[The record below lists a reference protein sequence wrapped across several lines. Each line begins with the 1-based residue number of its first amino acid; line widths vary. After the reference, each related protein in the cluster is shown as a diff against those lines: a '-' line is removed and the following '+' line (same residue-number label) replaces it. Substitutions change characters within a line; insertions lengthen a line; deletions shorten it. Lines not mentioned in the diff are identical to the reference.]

1 VMLLVTAYPLGRAV
15 WLSLYSYRLTDPE
28 GREFV
33 GLRNY
38 GVVLTDGLWWQTV
51 FTTVFITVVTVA
63 IELVIGFAFAM
74 VMHRIIFGR
83 GLVRTSILIPYG
95 IITVVAAYAWQYA
108 FALDSGFVNEW
119 FGIDRSWFAGRWS
132 ARFVIIMAEVWKTT
146 PFISLLLLAG
156 LAQVPEDLQEAAK
169 VDGAT
174 NWQRFTRVTVPNMK
188 AAIMVALLFRTLDAY
203 RIFDTIFIM
212 TGGAE
217 KTESVSFLTYR
228 QTITRTALGLGSA
241 LSVLLFLSVV
251 LIAFIYLK
259 GFRTDLSRVRGERGG
274 RREVAPHHRPV
285 GPRRAGHRRLHD
297 PAGAVDRLALVQ
309 GGRRHQ
315 QPEVLP
321 ERVVARQLPDRLR
334 HVAVHERAAQ
344 LGRDLAH
351 RHRRLGGAG
360 HPRRLR
366 DRPAGVQGQA
376 VGAVDRPGHRHV

>member
-1 VMLLVTAYPLGRAV
+1 MATTTASTTARRSHLSDRARGEQRLGWTLVGPAVAVMLAVTAYPLGRAIY
-15 WLSLYSYRLTDPE
+15 LSLFSYRLTDPE
-28 GREFV
+28 GREFI

-38 GVVLTDGLWWQTV
+38 TTVLTDGLWWETV

-63 IELVIGFAFAM
+63 VELVIGFAFAL

-108 FALDSGFVNEW
+108 FALDSGFVNQW
-119 FGIDRSWFAGRWS
+119 FGLGDKSWFADRWS
-132 ARFVIIMAEVWKTT
+132 ALFVIIMAEVWKTT

-174 NWQRFTRVTVPNMK
+174 NWQRFVRVTVPNMK

-228 QTITRTALGLGSA
+228 QVTARTAIGLGSA

-251 LIAFIYLK
+251 LIAFVFLR
-259 GFRTDLSRVRGERGG
+259 GFKTDLSKVRG
-274 RREVAPHHRPV
+274 
-285 GPRRAGHRRLHD
+285 D
-297 PAGAVDRLALVQ
+297 
-309 GGRRHQ
+309 
-315 QPEVLP
+315 
-321 ERVVARQLPDRLR
+321 
-334 HVAVHERAAQ
+334 
-344 LGRDLAH
+344 
-351 RHRRLGGAG
+351 
-360 HPRRLR
+360 
-366 DRPAGVQGQA
+366 
-376 VGAVDRPGHRHV
+376 